1 MSATAKQAPSDQK
14 LILIVDD
21 TPTNLGV
28 ISGALT
34 DTYKTKVAT
43 NGQKALAL
51 ASGEEKPDL
60 ILLDVVMPEMDG
72 YEVCTRLKADPA
84 TREIPVIF
92 LTGQTSVEDETRGFS
107 VGGVD
112 YVHKPFSPAIVKAR
126 VHSHILLREARAQL
140 ARQLDVLNAELE
152 MARQIQLSILPHELP
167 KLPGLDIAARFLPMA
182 TVGGDFYDFIRIDDK
197 HLGILIADVSGHG
210 LSSALIASMLQV
222 ALAGQVAHASQPA
235 EVLTGLN
242 QAVCGK
248 FSTNFVTAAYIY
260 LDLEK
265 NFMRYAGAGHPP
277 LMQYRSGTGK
287 AGQFL
292 ENGMVLG
299 IMDDSEYAALE
310 IPLAPGDR
318 QVLYTDG
325 ILEAA
330 NSAEEMYGAERF
342 MRFLESNKSLN
353 AGQFADALLAEIARW
368 TGQSGEQGQQDDL
381 TLVLFDFKRS

>member
-1 MSATAKQAPSDQK
+1 MSATPQPTPSTQK

-51 ASGEEKPDL
+51 AAAADKPDL

-126 VHSHILLREARAQL
+126 VQSHILLREARAQL
-140 ARQLDVLNAELE
+140 AKQLDVLNTELE

-167 KLPGLDIAARFLPMA
+167 KLPGLDIATRFLPMA

-222 ALAGQVAHASQPA
+222 ALAGQAAHASQPA
-235 EVLTGLN
+235 DVLAGLN
-242 QAVCGK
+242 KAVSGK
-248 FSTNFVTAAYIY
+248 FSMNFVTAAYVY
-260 LDLEK
+260 VDLE
-265 NFMRYAGAGHPP
+265 NNLMRYAGAGHPP
-277 LMQYRSGTGK
+277 VMQYRSRTGK
-287 AGQFL
+287 ADQFM

-299 IMDDSEYAALE
+299 IMDDSAYEALE
-310 IPLAPGDR
+310 IPLEPGDR

-325 ILEAA
+325 ILEAH
-330 NSAEEMYGAERF
+330 NPAEEMYGAERF
-342 MRFLESNKSLN
+342 MRFLENNRKLD
-353 AGQFADALLAEIARW
+353 AGQFADGLLGEITRW
-368 TGQSGEQGQQDDL
+368 TGQYGEQGQQDDL
-381 TLVLFDFKRS
+381 TLVLFDFKPP